1 MSMVIAGSPSGPNA
15 RRLLG
20 AAVACL
26 SLVWVDL
33 SSAQSLRQTAQD
45 AVRTH
50 PRVDLVSRNR
60 EAVGQEL
67 ARARGL
73 FLPQIDLRVGG
84 GPERSDNASTRARG
98 GTASLTRRE
107 SGVFLTQRLFDGW
120 ETDSEVSRQVART
133 ESAALRVGEA
143 VELLALEAIDAH
155 IDVFRQR
162 RLLVLARQNVEALEA
177 IVEKVRARAVD
188 MIPAGEAE
196 QANSRLDSAHATLI
210 ETRAA
215 LEEAESRYLSL
226 VNRRPG
232 PDLEAPAFPV
242 ASLRDMRSLD
252 DLLDRARRNNRT
264 LRITQSDIR
273 VAEHE
278 VEGTESAFYPKLSL
292 EVGASRN
299 RDVNGTLGD
308 ESDASAL
315 LVMRWNLY
323 RGGADIAQRNVALG
337 RMSQSIA
344 QHHLTS
350 RTLEEELR
358 RSLIQ
363 LEAAEDRIPKLE
375 SARVRNISVRDT
387 YQTQFLTRERS
398 LLDVLNA
405 ENEVFVSSG
414 RLVTAQSVQVS
425 SAFRLLAATG
435 SLVSAFELE
444 ATPEMDPARAP
455 GRPADP
461 RRAPAR

>member
-1 MSMVIAGSPSGPNA
+1 
-15 RRLLG
+15 
-20 AAVACL
+20 
-26 SLVWVDL
+26 
-33 SSAQSLRQTAQD
+33 
-45 AVRTH
+45 
-50 PRVDLVSRNR
+50 
-60 EAVGQEL
+60 
-67 ARARGL
+67 
-73 FLPQIDLRVGG
+73 
-84 GPERSDNASTRARG
+84 
-98 GTASLTRRE
+98 
-107 SGVFLTQRLFDGW
+107 
-120 ETDSEVSRQVART
+120 
-133 ESAALRVGEA
+133 
-143 VELLALEAIDAH
+143 
-155 IDVFRQR
+155 
-162 RLLVLARQNVEALEA
+162 
-177 IVEKVRARAVD
+177 
-188 MIPAGEAE
+188 
-196 QANSRLDSAHATLI
+196 
-210 ETRAA
+210 
-215 LEEAESRYLSL
+215 
-226 VNRRPG
+226 
-232 PDLEAPAFPV
+232 
-242 ASLRDMRSLD
+242 
-252 DLLDRARRNNRT
+252 
-264 LRITQSDIR
+264 
-273 VAEHE
+273 
-278 VEGTESAFYPKLSL
+278 
-292 EVGASRN
+292 
-299 RDVNGTLGD
+299 
-308 ESDASAL
+308 
-315 LVMRWNLY
+315 MRWNLY